1 MKKEILFILG
11 SLLLV
16 SCSDRKE
23 LELEILN
30 DKLLTYNK
38 LSEKDTV
45 NLIRYKLTNT
55 TDKCYYINTSTCN
68 YGSMC
73 MTNEDNI
80 LFYRIYNLKTKEECK
95 YGVVIY
101 DRIEKF
107 MNYETVKDLK
117 EAEDCKI
124 RNNCSKVYSDFKE
137 GFFIHPKESIYFE
150 TYSKI
155 TEKNDNV
162 LENVV
167 MTASIEK
174 QFNYYADF
182 FIPCDS
188 TKIKKYLSWEDL
200 QNIKEKKAII
210 YKGIIKANK
219 KIPIEVLD

>member
-1 MKKEILFILG
+1 MKKAILFILV

-23 LELEILN
+23 FELEILN
-30 DKLLTYNK
+30 DKLVTYDK

-55 TDKCYYINTSTCN
+55 TDKCYYINTSTCD

-95 YGVVIY
+95 YGVVIH

-124 RNNCSKVYSDFKE
+124 RNCKGLHTDFKK
-137 GFFIHPKESIYFE
+137 GFFINPKESLYFE

-155 TEKNDNV
+155 AEKNDNV

-174 QFNYYADF
+174 KVNYYADF

-188 TKIKKYLSWEDL
+188 AKIKKYLSWEDL

-210 YKGIIKANK
+210 YKGIIKTNK